1 MNSSFKAIDTVVIK
15 DDFYKNP
22 DDIRNLALKK
32 SYREPPAGTSQLAV
46 TAICNEL
53 ESKAMFNRLQP
64 FLPEEKDNRIIRANV
79 LFRYTL
85 AEINKK
91 VFCHVDG
98 CSYAG
103 ILYLTKPEHCA
114 GGTTI
119 YRHKPTGDEIYRKEN
134 RKLYDFQDPSQWEI
148 IKEMEMVY
156 NRLVMYPGQLFHAIT
171 PVFFGDDIT
180 NSRLTQNVFIYRQ
193 NDRSLM

>member
-1 MNSSFKAIDTVVIK
+1 MNSSFKALDAVVIK
-15 DDFYKNP
+15 DDFYTNP

-53 ESKAMFNRLQP
+53 ESKAMFGRLQSY
-64 FLPEEKDNRIIRANV
+64 LPKDKENRIVRANM

-85 AEINKK
+85 AEMHKK

-103 ILYLTKPEHCA
+103 IIYLTKPEDCA
-114 GGTTI
+114 GGTSI
-119 YRHKPTGDEIYRKEN
+119 YRHKPSGDEVYRKEN
-134 RKLYDFQDPSQWEI
+134 RHLYDFQDPSQWEVI
-148 IKEMEMVY
+148 IDVEMVY
-156 NRLVMYPGQLFHAIT
+156 NRLVIYPGQLFHAIT
-171 PVFFGDDIT
+171 PVFFGDNIA
-180 NSRLTQNVFIYRQ
+180 NARLTQNIFVYREQ
-193 NDRSLM
+193 DKNLM